1 MPEQEDGLLAGFQLW
16 VNLPAASKMTAPRY
30 QDIAPEAIPVVA
42 RTDGV
47 TVKVI
52 AGTVDGEAGPVE
64 APTVDPT
71 YLDVS
76 LPAGG
81 RFEQAVPEGHNAF
94 VYVFEGVARVGGAT
108 VEQNGLAVLGPGETV
123 AVAADGDGP
132 ARLLLVAG
140 RPLNEPVARYGPFV
154 MNTRAELQQ
163 AFADFQAGRF

>member
-30 QDIAPEAIPVVA
+30 QDIAPEAIPVVTRA
-42 RTDGV
+42 GGV

-52 AGTVDGEAGPVE
+52 AGAVDGQAGPVE

-81 RFEQAVPEGHNAF
+81 RFEQAVPAGHNAF
-94 VYVFEGVARVGGAT
+94 VYVFEGTAQVGDTT
-108 VEQNGLAVLGPGETV
+108 VGQNSLAVLGVGETV
-123 AVAADGDGP
+123 TVAADGDGP

-154 MNTRAELQQ
+154 MNTQAELQQ
-163 AFADFQAGRF
+163 AFGDYQAGRF